1 MSEEE
6 NATAPPFAQ
15 FTLGKIIFVM
25 LIKEEIRRGIMKKR
39 FSTPVVVLL
48 ILLAVLGGM
57 QLNTLISGDNIYEQL
72 GKFKD
77 VLSLTE
83 KYYVDDVDT
92 QKLTESAIKGLLSDL
107 DPHSVYIDPKQLT
120 RVTEEFRGKFEG
132 IGIEF
137 ALVNDTITVVQPI
150 GGGPSAQLG
159 ILSNDKIV
167 KIDGKSSIGFN
178 EDQVLKGLKG
188 PKGTKVSVSI
198 VRPGEKG
205 LLEYEI
211 IRDVIPF
218 YSVDVSF
225 MLNDEVGYINVTRF
239 AETTNSEM
247 LTALQKLKSQ
257 GMKRLVLDLR
267 FNPGGY
273 LDQAVKMADLF
284 IDGDPSTG
292 QRKIVYTKGRR
303 PDFNEEYYATTN
315 SEFEKVP
322 LIVLLSNGSAS
333 ASEIVAGAI
342 QDWDRGLIVGETSF
356 GKGLVQRQFE
366 LADKSAFRLTIAR
379 YYTPSGRLIQRS
391 YAGGKEKYQREAFE
405 REEVEGDNITHVE
418 ESDSTRPVFK
428 TAGGRKIYGGGG
440 ITPDYIVKPGD
451 ASQFT
456 TVISRRNLFY
466 EFITNYLSAHGKEI
480 REKYKGDFQ
489 LFNREFEVSDAL
501 MNEFVGFTKEKKVEY
516 KEDQFTKD
524 KEFVQAR
531 LKAHI
536 ARNFWGNDG
545 WYPVILKVDNQLK
558 KALSIF
564 PEATKIANLQ

>member
-1 MSEEE
+1 
-6 NATAPPFAQ
+6 
-15 FTLGKIIFVM
+15 
-25 LIKEEIRRGIMKKR
+25 MKKR

-48 ILLAVLGGM
+48 ILFAIFGGM

-83 KYYVDDVDT
+83 KYYVDDVDA

-107 DPHSVYIDPKQLT
+107 DPHSVYIDQKQLT

-137 ALVNDTITVVQPI
+137 AIVNDTITVVQPI

-159 ILSNDKIV
+159 IFSNDKIV
-167 KIDGKSSIGFN
+167 KIDGKSAIGFN
-178 EDQVLKGLKG
+178 NDQVMKGLKG

-198 VRPGEKG
+198 VRGGSSG
-205 LLEYEI
+205 LLEFEI

-225 MLNDEVGYINVTRF
+225 MLDDEVGYINVIRF
-239 AETTNSEM
+239 SETTNSEM
-247 LTALQKLKSQ
+247 LSALQKLKAQ

-267 FNPGGY
+267 LNPGGY
-273 LDQAVKMADLF
+273 LDQAVKMADIF
-284 IDGDPSTG
+284 IDGDPAGG

-303 PDFNEEYYATTN
+303 PDFNEEYFATTN
-315 SEFEKVP
+315 SEFEKMP
-322 LIVLLSNGSAS
+322 LILLLSNGSAS

-391 YAGGKEKYQREAFE
+391 YSAGKEKYQREAFE
-405 REEVEGDNITHVE
+405 REEVEGDNIAHVE

-451 ASQFT
+451 ATAFT
-456 TVISRRNLFY
+456 TTISRRNLFY
-466 EFITNYLSAHGKEI
+466 EFTTKYLSVHSEEI
-480 REKYKGDFQ
+480 KTKYKGDFKS
-489 LFNREFEVSDAL
+489 FNQKFDVDNAL
-501 MNEFVGFTKEKKVEY
+501 MNEFIEFVKEKKVEF
-516 KEDQFTKD
+516 KEDQFNKD
-524 KEFVQAR
+524 KDFIQAR
-531 LKAHI
+531 LKGYI

-545 WYPVILKVDNQLK
+545 LYPVVLKADNQLK

-564 PEATKIANLQ
+564 PEAAKIAKLQ